1 MDPRENLLRI
11 YRELAD
17 WYERQHQPQMRD
29 RFLVLAADAALT
41 AGRPDEAE
49 SLRLRLLKVNP
60 HHMLKPFGSYAQ
72 ALKTPDVLTY
82 VKDLR
87 VNYPANVAEDLLRT
101 LQVEAK
107 PAAAPPVPLLEKE
120 LFVDEKPPEPAR
132 PAPANP
138 HLPQTI
144 PLQGPI
150 PAAPRRTRS
159 PSPSP
164 PGPVAARPGARPRK
178 AGRGTGGRRLLARGP
193 AVFTGYCLRR
203 GAGRLHVPAALSA
216 AWMAAVIWRGSGWK
230 PNLRGACGIGV
241 GARGEKKRPGSPKPS
256 PSQL

>member
-49 SLRLRLLKVNP
+49 RLRLRLLKVNP

-101 LQVEAK
+101 LQADDK
-107 PAAAPPVPLLEKE
+107 PAAAAPPAAAAERE
-120 LFVDEKPPEPAR
+120 LFVDEKRSEPDLARTAPPPAR
-132 PAPANP
+132 PPANP

-150 PAAPRRTRS
+150 PAAPRAEPVRPRRPFPAPLPPAPAPAPERPAVEPAAAGSWLAALLFLLVLACGAGLAAFTFLR
-159 PSPSP
+159 PCLP
-164 PGPVAARPGARPRK
+164 PGWLP
-178 AGRGTGGRRLLARGP
+178 
-193 AVFTGYCLRR
+193 
-203 GAGRLHVPAALSA
+203 
-216 AWMAAVIWRGSGWK
+216 
-230 PNLRGACGIGV
+230 
-241 GARGEKKRPGSPKPS
+241 
-256 PSQL
+256 

>member
-49 SLRLRLLKVNP
+49 RLRLRLLKVNP

-101 LQVEAK
+101 LQSDAK
-107 PAAAPPVPLLEKE
+107 PAAAPPAPVLEKDP
-120 LFVDEKPPEPAR
+120 FVDEKPPEAAR

-150 PAAPRRTRS
+150 PAPRAGPVRPRRPLPAPLAAAPARVPVRPAVEPAAPGSWFAALLFFLVLACGAGLAAFTFLR
-159 PSPSP
+159 PYLP
-164 PGPVAARPGARPRK
+164 PGWLP
-178 AGRGTGGRRLLARGP
+178 
-193 AVFTGYCLRR
+193 
-203 GAGRLHVPAALSA
+203 
-216 AWMAAVIWRGSGWK
+216 
-230 PNLRGACGIGV
+230 
-241 GARGEKKRPGSPKPS
+241 
-256 PSQL
+256 

>member
-17 WYERQHQPQMRD
+17 WYEQQRQPQMRD

-49 SLRLRLLKVNP
+49 RLRLRLLKVNP
-60 HHMLKPFGSYAQ
+60 HHMLKPYGSYAQ

-107 PAAAPPVPLLEKE
+107 PTAAAAPAAEKE
-120 LFVDEKPPEPAR
+120 PFVDENLPEPQLAR
-132 PAPANP
+132 TAPR
-138 HLPQTI
+138 
-144 PLQGPI
+144 
-150 PAAPRRTRS
+150 PAAPRPTRICRRRSRCKGRS
-159 PSPSP
+159 PSHRAPNPSGRAAPSRPRWRPPRRPSP
-164 PGPVAARPGARPRK
+164 KGRPSNRRPQAPGSRPCCSCWFWPAARRWPPSRSCAPDLPPGWLP
-178 AGRGTGGRRLLARGP
+178 
-193 AVFTGYCLRR
+193 
-203 GAGRLHVPAALSA
+203 
-216 AWMAAVIWRGSGWK
+216 
-230 PNLRGACGIGV
+230 
-241 GARGEKKRPGSPKPS
+241 
-256 PSQL
+256 

>member
-49 SLRLRLLKVNP
+49 RLRLRLLKVNP

-87 VNYPANVAEDLLRT
+87 VNYPAERGRRS
-101 LQVEAK
+101 
-107 PAAAPPVPLLEKE
+107 AAYAPVRRQTGRLCSRPPFWKSAP
-120 LFVDEKPPEPAR
+120 FVDEKPPEAAR

-150 PAAPRRTRS
+150 PAPAPN
-159 PSPSP
+159 PSAPAAPS
-164 PGPVAARPGARPRK
+164 RPR
-178 AGRGTGGRRLLARGP
+178 
-193 AVFTGYCLRR
+193 
-203 GAGRLHVPAALSA
+203 
-216 AWMAAVIWRGSGWK
+216 WR
-230 PNLRGACGIGV
+230 PPRCA
-241 GARGEKKRPGSPKPS
+241 PP
-256 PSQL
+256 

>member
-49 SLRLRLLKVNP
+49 RLRHRLLKVNP

-87 VNYPANVAEDLLRT
+87 VNYPANVAEDLLRRSSPT
-101 LQVEAK
+101 PNRPPRLRPPFWK
-107 PAAAPPVPLLEKE
+107 RTRSSTKSRRNRPA
-120 LFVDEKPPEPAR
+120 

-150 PAAPRRTRS
+150 PAPAPARPPPPPLPAPLAAAPAPVPVRPAVEPAAPGSWFAALLFFLVLACGAGLAAFTFLR
-159 PSPSP
+159 PYLP
-164 PGPVAARPGARPRK
+164 PGWLP
-178 AGRGTGGRRLLARGP
+178 
-193 AVFTGYCLRR
+193 
-203 GAGRLHVPAALSA
+203 
-216 AWMAAVIWRGSGWK
+216 
-230 PNLRGACGIGV
+230 
-241 GARGEKKRPGSPKPS
+241 
-256 PSQL
+256 

>member
-17 WYERQHQPQMRD
+17 WYEQHHQPQMRD

-49 SLRLRLLKVNP
+49 RLRLRLLKVNP
-60 HHMLKPFGSYAQ
+60 HHMLKPYGSYAQ
-72 ALKTPDVLTY
+72 ALKTADVLTY

-101 LQVEAK
+101 LQAEAK
-107 PAAAPPVPLLEKE
+107 SAADAPPAAAAEKE
-120 LFVDEKPPEPAR
+120 LFVDENLPEPQLAR
-132 PAPANP
+132 TAPQPGRAPANP

-150 PAAPRRTRS
+150 PIAPRPEPLRPRRPLPAPFALAPAPLPERPAVEPTAAGSWFAALLFLLVLVCGAALAAFTFLR
-159 PSPSP
+159 PSLP
-164 PGPVAARPGARPRK
+164 PGWLP
-178 AGRGTGGRRLLARGP
+178 
-193 AVFTGYCLRR
+193 
-203 GAGRLHVPAALSA
+203 
-216 AWMAAVIWRGSGWK
+216 
-230 PNLRGACGIGV
+230 
-241 GARGEKKRPGSPKPS
+241 
-256 PSQL
+256 